1 MITNKENKI
10 FFKKK
15 IYIYIYISTKKI
27 ASKIDVSRSSTL
39 SRDFISFKIHR
50 GIRKKKKRNE
60 KIKKK

>member
-15 IYIYIYISTKKI
+15 IYIYIFIFPPKKLHQRSTFHVRAPSLVILYRLK
-27 ASKIDVSRSSTL
+27 
-39 SRDFISFKIHR
+39 FIVEYE
-50 GIRKKKKRNE
+50 KKKRNE